1 MQHTGMI
8 VSYIGTE
15 APEGWLFCDGSDV
28 PEGEQY
34 DALRTMTGGKLPGL
48 FGSTASSTSQSWT
61 RGTSTGQTT
70 GKSVTETR
78 GVSHTTTDGGD
89 NSESRSTNQNQTTG
103 HTVGRS
109 VGESVSFGESASSYS
124 IRLIIKV

>member
-78 GVSHTTTDGGD
+78 GVSHTTTDGARQLRKPLDEPEPD
-89 NSESRSTNQNQTTG
+89 NRTY
-103 HTVGRS
+103 GRPER
-109 VGESVSFGESASSYS
+109 GGKREL
-124 IRLIIKV
+124 R